1 MNWYA
6 VYTKPRWEKK
16 VSEMLT
22 GRGIINYC
30 PLNRIDRQWSDRKKI
45 IYEPLFTSYVF
56 VYTSEQKHKE
66 LKESNGIINLVH
78 WLGKPA
84 VIRDYEIEAI
94 RSFLSQYSNVELQRP
109 GINLYDKVRIVN
121 GPLVQMEG
129 AVVVIGN
136 NTVKVEIPSLGCLM
150 YATLDRSSVQV
161 LRKDAFQQ
169 YHVYHT
175 A

>member
-1 MNWYA
+1 MKWYA

-22 GRGIINYC
+22 SRGIINYC

-45 IYEPLFTSYVF
+45 VYEPLFTSYVF
-56 VYTSEQKHKE
+56 VYTTEQKHRE

-94 RSFLSQYSNVELQRP
+94 RDFLSQYSNVQLQKP

-129 AVVVIGN
+129 AVVVVGN

-150 YATLDRSSVQV
+150 YATLDRSSIQV
-161 LRKDAFQQ
+161 LRKESFQ
-169 YHVYHT
+169 HLNVYHT